1 MDCKWNAFGKLLFT
15 DDYCSYPY
23 PLMDQ
28 MNTIQRVILFGVAV
42 LLMSGS
48 TIMLKWLHGKLNGI
62 QEDEKLNTRGNKN
75 DKKNL

>member
-1 MDCKWNAFGKLLFT
+1 MECFLRNLIFA

-48 TIMLKWLHGKLNGI
+48 TIMLKWLHGKVNGTM
-62 QEDEKLNTRGNKN
+62 EDNKMSTFGSKKG
-75 DKKNL
+75 KKNL